1 MYQLSSWFTDLMDI
15 YRVEAATTGALTRQ
29 ERVLGAAAVPCR
41 VYSPQKNNLNLR
53 QAASAVY
60 GDEKLACAV
69 DVDIEAGDA
78 LIVPRGAALGRK
90 TKPVRDIASQPVLY
104 FDPGGAAATGL
115 EHMEVGIHADNVV

>member
-1 MYQLSSWFTDLMDI
+1 MYQLSSWFPDLMDI
-15 YRVEAATTGALTRQ
+15 YRVEAVTAGALTRP
-29 ERVLGAAAVPCR
+29 ERVQVASAVPCR

-69 DVDIEAGDA
+69 DTDIEAGDE
-78 LIVPRGAALGRK
+78 LIVMRGGALGRK
-90 TKPVRDIASQPVLY
+90 TKPVRYIASQPVLY
-104 FDPGGAAATGL
+104 FDPVGVAATGL

>member
-29 ERVLGAAAVPCR
+29 ERVLVAATVPCR

-69 DVDIEAGDA
+69 DTDIEAGDE
-78 LIVPRGAALGRK
+78 LIVTRGAALGRK
-90 TKPVRDIASQPVLY
+90 TKPVRYIASQPVLY
-104 FDPGGAAATGL
+104 FDPVGVAATGL

>member
-1 MYQLSSWFTDLMDI
+1 MYQLSGWFTDLMDV
-15 YRVEAATTGALTRQ
+15 YRVENGSDGALVRP
-29 ERVLGAAAVPCR
+29 ERVLVASSVPCR

-69 DVDIEAGDA
+69 DADIQAGDE
-78 LIVPRGAALGRK
+78 LIVTRGVALGRQ
-90 TKPVRDIASQPVLY
+90 TKPVRYIASQPVLY
-104 FDPGGAAATGL
+104 FDPVGAAATGL